1 MKTPIRMMIVIA
13 VTLALSQADAKPL
26 RIVQLDLAR
35 QMETTSFI
43 SNYIDRVSAWG
54 FDTLELYLEA
64 RVGTKT
70 FSLPEGERYTP
81 EQMKGIVAHAAEKG
95 VTVVPVVSLLG
106 HAEQFFKHPGYDE
119 YMEDGGAASRLGNG
133 RNTFCLSNPK
143 TREFLANYLK
153 DLVEIFPGP
162 YFHAGFDEAW
172 NSGTCPLCREK
183 ERRDELFAECV
194 LFAHDTL
201 RKLGKRMWMW
211 DDFFAFH
218 TKALE
223 RVPRD
228 IVMVHWCY
236 DTGISRN
243 GTRVNFAGRFREDM
257 LAKYAK
263 MGFSAITANWFRPDN
278 IRSMADY
285 GRRYDLFGVMQTQWE
300 ELIPNFHGGSLP
312 RVLAFSLLWD
322 DPEKWLSADP
332 FEAAVRRLLPSLSE
346 TEALAAVAIL
356 REPDNPLAVETLRA
370 SALTPGR
377 GEVPSDPF
385 CERALLDDIYLRGE
399 TAVLKSQV
407 AAAKRRLTDIHR
419 TSGDVKAAKES
430 VRALLA
436 RYEALA
442 ERRGAEREAWRSG
455 CSPDQARSGVM
466 KALARAKD
474 LLAVP
479 EAAAPADEK
488 RLEMN
493 FVMVDYY
500 GVPFWT
506 VYGKFGDEWRK
517 IADCG
522 DSKPGKG
529 DWAAYEKGFTFKSET
544 LPTAIRVE
552 YHGYG
557 HAGLSYFAVED
568 RTTRLVPKRIVSVSG
583 DVRDP
588 ESVLTDDFTTAWF
601 GVFDYHPAFFDKSK
615 ADARSVV
622 EVELVDSGRCPR

>member
-1 MKTPIRMMIVIA
+1 MKKRSTVILAMA
-13 VTLALSQADAKPL
+13 VVAVAWTMTRAEAKPL

-54 FDTLELYLEA
+54 YDTLELYLEA

-81 EQMKGIVAHAAEKG
+81 EQMKGIVAHAAKKG
-95 VTVVPVVSLLG
+95 MTVVPVVSLLG
-106 HAEQFFKHPGYDE
+106 HAELFFRHPGYDE
-119 YMEDGGAASRLGNG
+119 YMEDGGEESRLGNG

-172 NSGTCPLCREK
+172 NSGTCPRCRGK
-183 ERRDELFAECV
+183 ERRDELFAECI
-194 LFAHDTL
+194 LFAHGEL

-228 IVMVHWCY
+228 VVMVHWCY
-236 DTGISRN
+236 DAGISRN

-263 MGFSAITANWFRPDN
+263 MGFKAITANWYRPDN
-278 IRSMADY
+278 ILSMADY
-285 GRRYDLFGVMQTQWE
+285 ARRYDLFGVMQTQWE

-346 TEALAAVAIL
+346 TERLAVVAIL
-356 REPDNPLAVETLRA
+356 REPGNPLAVETLRA
-370 SALTPGR
+370 SALAPGR
-377 GEVPSDPF
+377 GDVPSDPL
-385 CERALLDDIYLRGE
+385 CERALLDDIFLRGE
-399 TAVLKSQV
+399 TAVLKARV
-407 AAAKRRLTDIHR
+407 AAAERRLADIHR
-419 TSGDVKAAKES
+419 TPGDVKAAKES
-430 VRALLA
+430 VRATLP

-442 ERRGAEREAWRSG
+442 DRRGAEREAWRPG
-455 CSPDQARSGVM
+455 CSPDLVRSEVTN
-466 KALARAKD
+466 ALAAAKK
-474 LLAVP
+474 LLDTP
-479 EAAAPADEK
+479 EAVAPADER

-493 FVMVDYY
+493 FVMVDFY
-500 GVPFWT
+500 GVPFWNI
-506 VYGKFGDEWRK
+506 YGKFGAEWRE
-517 IADCG
+517 IANAG
-522 DSKPGKG
+522 WQSKPGDG

-544 LPTAIRVE
+544 LPSAIRVE

-557 HAGLSYFAVED
+557 HAGLSCLAVED
-568 RTTRLVPKRIVSVSG
+568 RATRLVPKRVVSASG

-588 ESVLTDDFTTAWF
+588 ESILTDDFTTAWF
-601 GVFDYHPAFFDKSK
+601 GVADYHPAFFDKTK

-622 EVELVDSGRCPR
+622 EVELVGRK